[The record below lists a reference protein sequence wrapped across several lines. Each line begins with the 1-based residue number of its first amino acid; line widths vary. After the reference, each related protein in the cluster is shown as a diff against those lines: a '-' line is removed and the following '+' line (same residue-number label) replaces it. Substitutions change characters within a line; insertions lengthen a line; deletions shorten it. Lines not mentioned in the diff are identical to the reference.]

1 MFSRRV
7 WTSRRLRLIRE
18 GRVDRLKLQ
27 RGFGI
32 IFSVSASNVQSRRSG
47 TRTGLRLEGSH
58 FEELRGD
65 CNEGGRMEANRS
77 LQDDCSSFSHSA
89 QAVMSSSLHCY

>member
-47 TRTGLRLEGSH
+47 TRAGLRLEGSH

-65 CNEGGRMEANRS
+65 CNEGWRQIDRYNMTAVRFRTFIIGS
-77 LQDDCSSFSHSA
+77 G
-89 QAVMSSSLHCY
+89 VMSSSLY